1 MPFGDFP
8 VYGTTHV
15 RGYLLRAATAVF
27 GMILGAAVISV
38 SSGAQQTP
46 PDPMVPPA
54 SAAIDPAAAPAAVPT
69 VSQSPLQKYE
79 GLPVREVRI
88 QSHASVDPNLLAQL
102 PQQSNQPLDRK
113 KLRASVQKLFATKQF
128 QDIQVEA
135 EKDQRGQVTLV
146 FIADENYFVNGVF
159 VDGVPQH
166 APTATQLINATKL
179 ELGELFTQEKVNAA
193 LQNIKRLLVENG
205 YYHGTATTTD
215 KRNPTTQQV
224 DVFFHVRAGSLAR
237 VGTVTFRG
245 DAGFDQAQLPD
256 ITKLHPGDKVS
267 AAHMRRALE
276 RLRKRYQR
284 RDRLEAQV
292 AVVERAY
299 HEDTNTLDYV
309 FGIDRGSKI
318 DVRVEG
324 AHLRK
329 GLVKRYVPIYEEN
342 AVDDDLLN
350 EGRRNIRDYF
360 QTKGFFDVNVDFS
373 QKQADPDERIVYY
386 QIKKGE
392 RHKLVAVDFEGN
404 HYFDRETLIERME
417 VQPSNYLLRHGR
429 YSQSY
434 LSRDTQNLEA
444 LYKANGF
451 QQVKV
456 KAEAQDD
463 YKGEKGRLRGIVH
476 IEEGPQTLVTKL
488 SFVGN
493 SSIPEEEL
501 RTLTNIKEGQPFSEA
516 SVASDRDAVL
526 VEYLNRGFPDAR
538 FEASYQPASTDPP
551 RMNVNYKITEG
562 KRIFVDRV
570 LVSGLDHTKD
580 FIVQR
585 ELQIREGE
593 PLSQRDMLE
602 TQRRLYDLGIFNTV
616 NIAVE
621 NPDGDLTQKNI
632 LLNLEEA
639 KRYTF
644 KYGLGFE
651 VQTGTGQGAS
661 LPQGRTGISP
671 RVSFD
676 VTRLNFR
683 GRNQTLSLKTRF
695 GRLQQRALVSFDA
708 PRWWG
713 RENLKFSL
721 TGFYD
726 STRDVNTF
734 TAERLEGSPQVEQVW
749 SRATTL
755 VYRFTYRR
763 VKVDPNSLKIDPNL
777 IPLLS
782 RPVRVGIPSVTWIH
796 DKRDDPVDAH
806 HGSFTT
812 FDSGVS
818 DSIFGSEANFSR
830 FLLQNSTY
838 RRVLGK
844 KYVLAR
850 LTRIGIEDPFSGAN
864 QTLNFIPLPERFFA
878 GGGNSLRGFG
888 FNQAG
893 PRDLQTG
900 YPVGGEALFV
910 NQIELRTPPL
920 PFPFVG
926 DNLSAVLFHDMGNVY
941 KTAKDMWP
949 GLIRVSQKD
958 TESCRNLAAVMPCD
972 FNYTSHA
979 IGAGLR
985 YRTPIGPVRVDVGYN
1000 LNPAIFPIRVFDTS
1014 GKPPHVE
1021 TVHRFNFVFS
1031 IGQAF

>member
-27 GMILGAAVISV
+27 GMILGAATFTVPLV
-38 SSGAQQTP
+38 AQQTP
-46 PDPMVPPA
+46 PDPVMPPA
-54 SAAIDPAAAPAAVPT
+54 SAAINPAASPASAPTTA
-69 VSQSPLQKYE
+69 QSPLSRYE

-88 QSHASVDPNLLAQL
+88 QSDAAVDPSLLSQL
-102 PQQSNQPLDRK
+102 PLQPNQPLDRK
-113 KLRASVQKLFATKQF
+113 KIRASVQKLFATRQF

-135 EKDQRGQVTLV
+135 EKDQRGEVTLV
-146 FIADENYFVNGVF
+146 FVAEENYFVNGIF
-159 VDGVPQH
+159 VDGVPPH
-166 APTATQLINATKL
+166 APTATQLINATKM
-179 ELGELFTQEKVNAA
+179 ELGELFTQDKLNAA
-193 LQNIKRLLVENG
+193 LQNIRRLLVDNG
-205 YYHGTATTTD
+205 YYHGSATTTD
-215 KRNPTTQQV
+215 KRNPNTQQV
-224 DVFFHVRAGSLAR
+224 DIFFHVQAGPLAK
-237 VGTVTFRG
+237 VGNVTFRG
-245 DAGFDQAQLPD
+245 DSGFNQAELPN
-256 ITKLHPGDKVS
+256 ITKLHPGDRVS
-267 AAHMRRALE
+267 AAHVRRALE

-292 AVVERAY
+292 AVVERSY
-299 HEDTNTLDYV
+299 HEDTNTLDYA
-309 FGIDRGSKI
+309 FGIDRGPKI
-318 DVRVEG
+318 DVKVEG

-329 GLVKRYVPIYEEN
+329 GLVKKYVPIYEEN

-360 QTKGFFDVNVDFS
+360 QTKGFFDVDVDFG
-373 QKQADPDERIVYY
+373 QKQADPDQRLVYY
-386 QIKKGE
+386 EIKTGE
-392 RHKLVAVDFEGN
+392 RHKLVAVDFQGN
-404 HYFDRETLIERME
+404 RYFDRETLMERMQ
-417 VQPSNYLLRHGR
+417 VQPANYLLRHGR

-434 LSRDTQNLEA
+434 LSRDAQNLEA

-456 KAEAQDD
+456 KGEVQDD
-463 YKGEKGRLRGIVH
+463 YKGEKGRMRVLVNID
-476 IEEGPQTLVTKL
+476 EGPQTLVSKL
-488 SFVGN
+488 AFLGN
-493 SSIPEEEL
+493 QSIPEGEL
-501 RTLTNIKEGQPFSEA
+501 RDLINIKEEQPFSDA
-516 SVASDRDAVL
+516 NVAGDRDAVL
-526 VEYLNRGFPDAR
+526 TEYLNRGFPDAR

-551 RMNVNYKITEG
+551 RMNVTYKITEG

-570 LVSGLDHTKD
+570 LVSGLEHTKD
-580 FIVQR
+580 FVVQR
-585 ELQIREGE
+585 ELLVRQGA

-616 NIAVE
+616 NIAVQ
-621 NPDGDLTQKNI
+621 NPDGDLTEKNV

-651 VQTGTGQGAS
+651 FSTGTGQGAN
-661 LPQGRTGISP
+661 LPQGRVGISP

-683 GRNQTLSLKTRF
+683 GRNQTLSLKTRL

-713 RENLKFSL
+713 RENLRFSL

-726 STRDVNTF
+726 STHDINTF

-763 VKVDPNSLKIDPNL
+763 VKVDPNSLRIDPNL

-796 DKRDDPVDAH
+796 DKRDNPVDAQY
-806 HGSFTT
+806 GSFTT
-812 FDSGVS
+812 FDTGVS

-850 LTRIGIEDPFSGAN
+850 LTRVGIEDPFSGAN
-864 QTLNFIPLPERFFA
+864 EKLNFIPLPERFFA

-893 PRDLQTG
+893 PRDPQTG
-900 YPVGGEALFV
+900 FPVGGEALFV

-926 DNLSAVLFHDMGNVY
+926 ENLSAVLFHDMGNVFT
-941 KTAKDMWP
+941 TAKDMWP
-949 GLIRVSQKD
+949 GLFRVSQRD
-958 TESCRNLAAVMPCD
+958 RENCRNLTAPLSCD
-972 FNYTSHA
+972 FNYMSHA
-979 IGAGLR
+979 LGAGLR

-1000 LNPAIFPIRVFDTS
+1000 LNPAVFPIRVIDTN

-1021 TVHRFNFVFS
+1021 TVHRLNFVFS
-1031 IGQAF
+1031 IGQTF

>member
-1 MPFGDFP
+1 M
-8 VYGTTHV
+8 
-15 RGYLLRAATAVF
+15 RAATAVF
-27 GMILGAAVISV
+27 GMILGATVFSV
-38 SSGAQQTP
+38 PLAAQQTP
-46 PDPMVPPA
+46 PDPVMPPA
-54 SAAIDPAAAPAAVPT
+54 SAAINPAAPPAAAPT
-69 VSQSPLQKYE
+69 TTQSPLSRYE

-88 QSHASVDPNLLAQL
+88 QSHAPVNPNLVAQL
-102 PQQSNQPLDRK
+102 PLQANQPLDRR
-113 KLRASVQKLFATKQF
+113 KLRASVQKLFATRQF

-135 EKDQRGQVTLV
+135 EKDQRGEVTLV
-146 FIADENYFVNGVF
+146 FIAEENYFVNGIF

-166 APTATQLINATKL
+166 APTATQLINATKM
-179 ELGELFTQEKVNAA
+179 ELGELFTQDKLNEA
-193 LQNIKRLLVENG
+193 LQNIRRLLVDNG
-205 YYHGTATTTD
+205 YYHGSATTTD
-215 KRNPTTQQV
+215 KRNPTTQQI
-224 DVFFHVRAGSLAR
+224 DIFFHLHAGRLAK
-237 VGTVTFRG
+237 VGNVTFRG
-245 DAGFDQAQLPD
+245 DSGFDQAELPD
-256 ITKLHPGDKVS
+256 ITKLHAGDKVT
-267 AAHMRRALE
+267 AAHVRRALE

-292 AVVERAY
+292 AVVDRTY
-299 HEDTNTLDYV
+299 HEDSNTLDYV
-309 FGIDRGSKI
+309 FGIDRGPKI
-318 DVRVEG
+318 DVKVKG
-324 AHLRK
+324 ARLRK
-329 GLVKRYVPIYEEN
+329 GLVKKYVPIYEEN

-373 QKQADPDERIVYY
+373 QKQTDPDERLVYY
-386 QIKKGE
+386 EIKTGE
-392 RHKLVAVDFEGN
+392 RHKVVEVDLQGN
-404 HYFDRETLIERME
+404 RYFDRETLIERME
-417 VQPSNYLLRHGR
+417 VQPANYLLRHGR
-429 YSQSY
+429 YSQSF
-434 LSRDTQNLEA
+434 LSRDVQNLEA

-451 QQVKV
+451 QQVNI
-456 KAEAQDD
+456 KAEVQGDP
-463 YKGEKGRLRGIVH
+463 GPMRVVLRID
-476 IEEGPQTLVTKL
+476 EGPQTLVARL

-493 SSIPEEEL
+493 NSIPEQDL
-501 RTLTNIKEGQPFSEA
+501 RTLTNISEGQPFSEA
-516 SVASDRDAVL
+516 NVAGDRDAIL
-526 VEYLNRGFPDAR
+526 TEYLNRGFPDAR
-538 FEASYQPASTDPP
+538 FETAYEAASTDPP
-551 RMNVNYKITEG
+551 RMNVFYKITEG

-570 LVSGLDHTKD
+570 LVSGLEHTRD
-580 FIVQR
+580 FVVQR
-585 ELQIREGE
+585 ELQVREGD

-616 NIAVE
+616 NIAVQ
-621 NPDGDLTQKNI
+621 NPDGDLAAKNV

-695 GRLQQRALVSFDA
+695 GRLQQRALISFDA
-708 PRWWG
+708 PRWFG

-806 HGSFTT
+806 HGSYTT
-812 FDSGVS
+812 FDTGVS

-864 QTLNFIPLPERFFA
+864 QNLNFIPLPERFFA

-900 YPVGGEALFV
+900 YPIGGEALFV

-926 DNLSAVLFHDMGNVY
+926 ENLSAVLFHDMGNVF

-949 GLIRVSQKD
+949 GLFQVSQND
-958 TESCRNLAAVMPCD
+958 RQNCRNLTAALPCD
-972 FNYTSHA
+972 FNYMSHA
-979 IGAGLR
+979 VGAGLR

-1000 LNPAIFPIRVFDTS
+1000 LNPALFPIRVFDTS